1 MSREQMS
8 REQKSREQ
16 KSRERRLLVLEL
28 ELVCLLYKL
37 RLMN

>member
-1 MSREQMS
+1 MSREQM
-8 REQKSREQ
+8 SREQ